1 MGSLMMGEKKKDE
14 SQLSKLTKDAVKT
27 TMEQA
32 HGLMSQVMKDVLFNL
47 EKKDLGKWEH
57 AYVWVE
63 STHDLF
69 GGVVTNL

>member
-47 EKKDLGKWEH
+47 DKKDLGK
-57 AYVWVE
+57 
-63 STHDLF
+63 
-69 GGVVTNL
+69 